1 LKKIFAIGL
10 PRFIVEA
17 SVAVIVILY
26 NVTFLHYLGAN
37 GVTAY
42 AMVNY
47 IHTVLLTIFL
57 GVGMALQPLVS
68 YHHGARLLERLTA
81 LLKIGLATAFILGL
95 TTALIALLFPS
106 QLMALFGDSSFDIR
120 SMAAQGFVHF
130 AIGYV
135 FLGINMV
142 FAEFFQSIEKIR
154 IATTIM
160 LLRSIIL
167 FIPTLIIL
175 PKILGSQAIWWTF
188 PVAEGITALL
198 IYLFIRKNPRTL
210 SSPDHA

>member
-1 LKKIFAIGL
+1 
-10 PRFIVEA
+10 
-17 SVAVIVILY
+17 
-26 NVTFLHYLGAN
+26 
-37 GVTAY
+37 
-42 AMVNY
+42 
-47 IHTVLLTIFL
+47 
-57 GVGMALQPLVS
+57 
-68 YHHGARLLERLTA
+68 
-81 LLKIGLATAFILGL
+81 
-95 TTALIALLFPS
+95 
-106 QLMALFGDSSFDIR
+106 
-120 SMAAQGFVHF
+120 MAAQGFVHF

>member
-1 LKKIFAIGL
+1 
-10 PRFIVEA
+10 
-17 SVAVIVILY
+17 
-26 NVTFLHYLGAN
+26 
-37 GVTAY
+37 
-42 AMVNY
+42 
-47 IHTVLLTIFL
+47 
-57 GVGMALQPLVS
+57 
-68 YHHGARLLERLTA
+68 
-81 LLKIGLATAFILGL
+81 
-95 TTALIALLFPS
+95 
-106 QLMALFGDSSFDIR
+106 MALFGDSSFEIR
-120 SMAAQGFVHF
+120 SMATGLCTFCHWLC
-130 AIGYV
+130 I
-135 FLGINMV
+135 LGINMV